1 MRAAL
6 LEEELAFLFSVAAL
20 AASSSP
26 AFAYGLAAV
35 SANTG
40 AGIIGPAVES
50 SRAAATVP

>member
-6 LEEELAFLFSVAAL
+6 LLEELDFFSVAAL